1 MVKNMSFEVRQ
12 PRIVTQYSYLCD
24 SESLKLFK
32 CQFAP
37 LDSGTENHLPVEIL
51 WEQNIP
57 GMPST

>member
-12 PRIVTQYSYLCD
+12 PRIVTQYSRLCD

-37 LDSGTENHLPVEIL
+37 LNSGTENHLQVEIL
-51 WEQNIP
+51 
-57 GMPST
+57 